1 VAWLSSYGT
10 TRVSR
15 SQPEVTRPHLL
26 EPLDSEKWPDEIPVL
41 IVGGGP
47 VGLSAAVLLA
57 QRGIEVLLVERRSFE
72 SRFPR
77 AHLLNVRT
85 MEIFHEMGVA
95 ADIYRLGP
103 QDDRWRKVVWYT
115 SIAGPTASHGLKLG
129 EVPAWGGG
137 ADAQRYAEASPRRF
151 SNLPQTRLDPLLWRH
166 ADAACPGRIRAYQEL
181 TDLQQHD
188 GGGVTAT
195 IADRQTGVTRT
206 VRARYVVAAD
216 GGRVSTD
223 LLGVEREGPKA
234 IQDVVSYHVST
245 DLSMWSEPDALL
257 AHFIQPWG
265 GGRPVGVLQALGPV
279 EYGRGSSEWLV
290 AVNRR
295 PNEPPFPDDETA
307 LARAREMLGVPA
319 DHPLTLHSVSHWQ
332 FEGVVAQRFRVGSTF
347 LAGDAAHR
355 HPPTGGLGLNAG
367 VQDAHNLAWKLAA
380 VIDGHADDAL
390 LDTYESERR
399 PVAAYYTAHS
409 LENAGRHAPIGHALG
424 LEPRL
429 SEAEG
434 WQEVAVFLSD
444 TPAGEKRRALV
455 AEAVAENAN
464 DYSQLNV
471 EAGYRYVSGALIP
484 DGTPLPPWA
493 ASPTDFRPTTQPG
506 HHLPHVWLRQA
517 TGSPVSTL
525 DLVATDGFT
534 LFAGSLAAGTWQA
547 AARTASERSHLPVR
561 AVIVDEEEAGWAAV
575 REVQAGGAVL
585 TRPDRKVAWRATVE
599 PVDASEALSDAVAT
613 ILAGATARP
622 DSDPAEPFM
631 DRIRA
636 AAHRLGQ
643 PTHPSADN
651 E

>member
-1 VAWLSSYGT
+1 MSDT
-10 TRVSR
+10 TGA
-15 SQPEVTRPHLL
+15 RPPLL
-26 EPLDSEKWPDEIPVL
+26 DPLDPERWPDEIPVL

-57 QRGIEVLLVERRSFE
+57 QRGVGVLLVERRSFE

-95 ADIYRLGP
+95 GDIIALAP

-115 SIAGPTASHGLKLG
+115 SIAGPTPSHGVKLG

-151 SNLPQTRLDPLLWRH
+151 SNLPQTRLDPLLWQH
-166 ADAACPGRIRAYQEL
+166 AVAACPGRIRAHQEL
-181 TDLQQHD
+181 TDLEQHV

-195 IADRQTGVTRT
+195 ISDRQTGAIRT

-216 GGRVSTD
+216 GGRVSAE

-279 EYGRGSSEWLV
+279 EYGRDSSEWLV

-295 PNEPPFPDDETA
+295 PNEPLFPDDETA

-319 DHPLTLHSVSHWQ
+319 DHQLTLHSVSHWQ

-347 LAGDAAHR
+347 IAGDAAHR

-380 VIDGHADDAL
+380 VLGGQAEDAL
-390 LDTYESERR
+390 LDTYEAERR

-424 LEPRL
+424 LDPRL
-429 SEAEG
+429 SEEEG
-434 WQEVAVFLSD
+434 WQKVAVFCSD
-444 TPAGEKRRALV
+444 TPAGDKRRALV
-455 AEAVAENAN
+455 AEAVAENAD

-484 DGTPLPPWA
+484 DGTPAPPWA
-493 ASPTDFRPTTQPG
+493 GSPTDFHPTTRPG
-506 HHLPHVWLRQA
+506 HHLPHVWLRQVS
-517 TGSPVSTL
+517 GSPVSTL

-534 LFAGSLAAGTWQA
+534 LFAGSSDAAGWQK
-547 AARTASERSHLPVR
+547 AARDASERSGYPVR
-561 AVIVDEEEAGWAAV
+561 VVVVGEDETGWAAV
-575 REVQAGGAVL
+575 REVEASGAVL
-585 TRPDRKVAWRATVE
+585 TRPDRKVAWRTSVQPE
-599 PVDASEALSDAVAT
+599 DANDELSRAVAL
-613 ILAGATARP
+613 ILSGATAKP
-622 DSDPAEPFM
+622 DTDPAEPFLE
-631 DRIRA
+631 RIRSA
-636 AAHRLGQ
+636 ARRLGQ
-643 PTHPSADN
+643 PAHPSA
-651 E
+651 EKE

>member
-1 VAWLSSYGT
+1 MSDPTGV
-10 TRVSR
+10 
-15 SQPEVTRPHLL
+15 RPQLL
-26 EPLDSEKWPDEIPVL
+26 EPLDAEQWPDEIPVL

-47 VGLSAAVLLA
+47 VGLTAALLLA
-57 QRGIEVLLVERRSFE
+57 QRGIEVLLVERRSFK

-95 ADIYRLGP
+95 DDIYALGP

-115 SIAGPTASHGLKLG
+115 SIAGPTPSHGLKLG

-137 ADAQRYAEASPRRF
+137 VDADRYAQASPRRF
-151 SNLPQTRLDPLLWRH
+151 TNLPQTRLDPLLWRH
-166 ADAACPGRIRAYQEL
+166 AAAACPGRIRAYQEL
-181 TDLQQHD
+181 TDLRERA

-195 IADRQTGVTRT
+195 ITDRQTGVVRT
-206 VRARYVVAAD
+206 IQARYVIAAD
-216 GGRVSTD
+216 GGRVSTE

-279 EYGRGSSEWLV
+279 SYGRDSSEWLV

-295 PNEPPFPDDETA
+295 PDEPPFPDDETA
-307 LARAREMLGVPA
+307 LARAREMLGVPP
-319 DHPLTLHSVSHWQ
+319 DHQIALHSVSHWQ

-380 VIDGHADDAL
+380 VLGGQAEEAL
-390 LDTYESERR
+390 LDSYEAERR
-399 PVAAYYTAHS
+399 PVAAFYTAHS
-409 LENAGRHAPIGHALG
+409 LENAGRHAPIGYAVG
-424 LEPRL
+424 LDPRL
-429 SEAEG
+429 SEEEG
-434 WQEVAVFLSD
+434 WQEIDVFLSE

-484 DGTPLPPWA
+484 DGTPVPA
-493 ASPTDFRPTTQPG
+493 SASSPTDFRPTTRPG
-506 HHLPHVWLRQA
+506 HHLPHVWLRRA
-517 TGSPVSTL
+517 SDPPVSTL

-534 LFAGSLAAGTWQA
+534 LFAGPSTASAWQQ
-547 AARTASERSHLPVR
+547 AARTASERVGYPVR
-561 AVIVDEEEAGWAAV
+561 VVIVGEDETGWAAA
-575 REVQAGGAVL
+575 REVEASGAVL
-585 TRPDRKVAWRATVE
+585 ARPDRKVAWRT
-599 PVDASEALSDAVAT
+599 PVMPEDANEALSSAVAT
-613 ILAGATARP
+613 ILSGTTARP
-622 DSDPAEPFM
+622 DSDPAEPFLE
-631 DRIRA
+631 RIRA
-636 AAHRLGQ
+636 AARRLGQ
-643 PTHPSADN
+643 PIHPGTD
-651 E
+651 EE